1 MRWIRQITERFFS
14 GWPATVMLCVVVVSA
29 IACWQRPTSERRLP
43 TAHFSSGIAPVSS
56 RRCAECHPG
65 QAQSLA
71 RAPHTRTLHRATS
84 AEIQSTFQGLRFHD
98 LSSGKISD
106 TFEFRDDQLWRNSS
120 TYPDPIPIDWVFGSG
135 RHAQTPVTV
144 RESPDGTTEL
154 LEHRL
159 SHYPGIGIDLTLG
172 TAAAT
177 KPGSGWHGL
186 GTRMTAADAADCF
199 GCHTTWLPK
208 RAESSGHEGRL
219 DLDRLVAGVQ
229 CARCHLEG
237 ESHLNAVNAGLN
249 DVRMER
255 WSDLSPLES
264 IRRCGECH
272 RRDDQLTPDE
282 LRPDNLLLVRFAP
295 VGLSQ
300 SRCFTALAEMKTGRS
315 DARRLDCL
323 TCHDP
328 HRAAETDTSFY
339 TQRCVSCHGTES
351 GQASACSSE
360 TRSERCLD
368 CHMPK
373 VEVQPHLKFTDHWIR
388 KRPPATH

>member
-1 MRWIRQITERFFS
+1 MRWIRQIIEQRS
-14 GWPATVMLCVVVVSA
+14 GGWPITVLLCVAVVSA
-29 IACWQRPTSERRLP
+29 TACWQWPTGGNHWPTS
-43 TAHFSSGIAPVSS
+43 HFSGRTAPVSS
-56 RRCAECHPG
+56 GRCTECHPG
-65 QAQSLA
+65 QAASLA
-71 RAPHTRTLHRATS
+71 QAPHTLTLHRAS
-84 AEIQSTFQGLRFHD
+84 SPEIVARFHGMSFSD
-98 LSSGKISD
+98 TTSGDITD
-106 TFEFRDDQLWRNSS
+106 TFEFRNDRLWRRCS
-120 TYPDPIPIDWVFGSG
+120 TYPDSIPIDWVFGSG

-144 RESPDGTTEL
+144 RDTPEGTTEL

-172 TAAAT
+172 NATAT
-177 KPGSGWHGL
+177 QPGPGWHGL

-208 RAESSGHEGRL
+208 HDGPRGRDERL
-219 DLDRLVAGVQ
+219 DLERLVAGVQ

-237 ESHLNAVNAGLN
+237 ESHLSAVNSGKN
-249 DVRMER
+249 DIRMER
-255 WSDLSPLES
+255 WPDLSPLDS

-272 RRDDQLTPDE
+272 RRDDQLTREE

-300 SRCFTALAEMKTGRS
+300 SRCFTAQPETGSRNR
-315 DARRLDCL
+315 DMQRLDCL

-328 HRAAETDTSFY
+328 HRAAETDATFY
-339 TQRCVSCHGTES
+339 TQRCASCHGTEA
-351 GQASACSSE
+351 GQANICTSKSA
-360 TRSERCLD
+360 SERCLD

-388 KRPPATH
+388 KRP